1 VPVKPQ
7 RSTGQALPHRGV
19 RWIPIQDDTG
29 GSENLG
35 AGARIADVITGNR
48 DFAPAAEPALAIR
61 LMFDGR
67 FSGRT
72 GAGRRTA
79 RADPDGTVLRQVSRE
94 R

>member
-1 VPVKPQ
+1 M
-7 RSTGQALPHRGV
+7 RG
-19 RWIPIQDDTG
+19 
-29 GSENLG
+29 N
-35 AGARIADVITGNR
+35 AGACTVFQARTAREADVITGNR

-79 RADPDGTVLRQVSRE
+79 RADPDGTVLRQVSPGR
-94 R
+94 